1 MMKELN
7 NADTGAHTNEVPM
20 PEQETGDVQPTPAE
34 PPHMPGPASNDANP
48 AHPPSE
54 RA

>member
-1 MMKELN
+1 MFDELN

-20 PEQETGDVQPTPAE
+20 PETQTEGDVQPQPTE
-34 PPHMPGPASNDANP
+34 PPHMPGPHEGNP
-48 AHPPSE
+48 AHPESD